1 LHDHASASDRRQMST
16 PSARTIDDGFVEGVN
31 SRSDPAA
38 QPGPC
43 VDRTGESVFDSARS
57 FTLEVDGELFAVR
70 PDEHGGSDY
79 TWLSGPN
86 EGYGFGESP
95 TPNRSL
101 EEHRESIRIFLA
113 QVDPATGYIEQD

>member
-1 LHDHASASDRRQMST
+1 VGGINSGSDAGDS
-16 PSARTIDDGFVEGVN
+16 F
-31 SRSDPAA
+31 AA
-38 QPGPC
+38 QPGVCGDTAGRP
-43 VDRTGESVFDSARS
+43 DLDSARS

-70 PDEHGGSDY
+70 PDDYGGTDY

-95 TPNRSL
+95 TSNRSL

-113 QVDPATGYIEQD
+113 QVDPATGHIEQD